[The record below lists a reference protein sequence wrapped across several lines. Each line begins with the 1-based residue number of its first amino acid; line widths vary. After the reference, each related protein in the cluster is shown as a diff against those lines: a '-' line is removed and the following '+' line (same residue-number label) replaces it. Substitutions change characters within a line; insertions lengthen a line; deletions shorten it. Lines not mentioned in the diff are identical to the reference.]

1 MTARSIFQVFDQ
13 YQKARITFVQT
24 VSDLALRSQNIDY
37 LNKGGALELLQ
48 TLLSDTCVQIQ
59 QCAAIAIGRMVNC
72 DAQLARQVINRNCLP
87 LLLRD
92 IEKRNKYYKRAALFV
107 LRSLSGHDE
116 ELASVVA
123 NSGGL
128 EALVL
133 CLEDFEPMVK
143 QGAAWAM
150 GYIARHSL
158 TLAQNVVDIGAVPLI
173 ILCLQ
178 EPELTIK
185 QVSVN
190 TIADVAKHSGD
201 LAQNVVD
208 AGAVPHLVRNL
219 SNQDEKL
226 KRSVL
231 HALSCIATHSN
242 DLAEVVVEAEIFP
255 TVLVHMSHA
264 CPIVRRNAASLVRD
278 IVKHSLELTQLV
290 VNTGGIGA
298 LMESLHNQSEE
309 SKVPCITAVGY
320 IAGHSDQLAMSVL
333 GCNGVVELT
342 SILNTS
348 TDDATLSVTA
358 WTLGQIGK
366 HSPEHAKAVG
376 IANAFPRLLHLY
388 LSNKSSEDLR
398 YKCKNTLKQCL
409 QKCIM
414 LSALEP
420 LLYEAPTS
428 ILKYVLGQ
436 FSKVLPNDPKA
447 RRLFVTSGGLKK
459 VQEIQAEPG
468 SKLMEYIV
476 IINSCFPEE
485 IVRYYSPGYPE
496 TLLEAVDQ
504 YSPQIMTMLREAK
517 TRNSDVQADISVTLD
532 DSVSQTD
539 AQRLEA
545 FFT

>member
-13 YQKARITFVQT
+13 YQKARISFVQT
-24 VSDLALRSQNIDY
+24 VGELALRSQNVEY
-37 LNKGGALELLQ
+37 LRQAGALELLQ
-48 TLLSDTCVQIQ
+48 SLLSDTCVQIQ
-59 QCAAIAIGRMVNC
+59 QCAAIAIGRMVHC
-72 DAQLARQVINRNCLP
+72 DVRLAKQVINRNCLP

-92 IEKRNKYYKRAALFV
+92 IERQNKYYKRAVLFV
-107 LRSLSGHDE
+107 IRSLTGHNE
-116 ELASVVA
+116 EIASVVVS
-123 NSGGL
+123 SGGL

-143 QGAAWAM
+143 QGAVWAI
-150 GYIARHSL
+150 GHIARHSL
-158 TLAQNVVDIGAVPLI
+158 ALAQNVVDIGAVPLV

-185 QVSVN
+185 QVSVSA
-190 TIADVAKHSGD
+190 IADVAKHGVD

-219 SNQDEKL
+219 GNQDEKL
-226 KRSVL
+226 KRNVL

-255 TVLVHMSHA
+255 SVLIHMSHA
-264 CPIVRRNAASLVRD
+264 CPVVRRNAASLVRD

-298 LMESLHNQSEE
+298 LMEALHHQSEE

-333 GCNGVVELT
+333 GCNGVDALT
-342 SILNTS
+342 GILRAS
-348 TDDATLSVTA
+348 SDDATQAVTV

-366 HSPEHAKAVG
+366 HSPEHAKAIG
-376 IANAFPRLLHLY
+376 IANAFPLLLNFY
-388 LSNKSSEDLR
+388 LANTSSEDLK
-398 YKCKNTLKQCL
+398 YKCKTTLKQCL

-420 LLYEAPTS
+420 LLYVAPIN

-468 SKLMEYIV
+468 SRLMEYIT
-476 IINSCFPEE
+476 IINACFPEE
-485 IVRYYSPGYPE
+485 IVRYYSPNYPE
-496 TLLEAVDQ
+496 TLLDAVEQ
-504 YSPQIMTMLREAK
+504 YSPQIMTMLRETK
-517 TRNSDVQADISVTLD
+517 LRDSDVQADVSVALD
-532 DSVSQTD
+532 AAYSQTD
-539 AQRLEA
+539 
-545 FFT
+545 T